1 MKRSALFTAL
11 LLLLAAAPLTTA
23 QPRRPSADLPKWE
36 GVADTPQM
44 GWSSWNCFMT
54 DINETQIKAIADAMV
69 DLGLVDAGYVYLNL
83 DDGWHGER
91 DERGFIQE
99 DRTKFPSGIKA
110 LADYL
115 HARGLKLGI
124 YSDAGNFTCACY
136 SGSLGHEY
144 QDAYTYAQWGVDY
157 LKYDWCF
164 TNNVNPKG
172 AYTLMR
178 NALRKAGR
186 PIFFSIC
193 EWGSNKPWEWAQD
206 VGHSW
211 RTTGDIGPAF
221 APVPVSYDENGKRR
235 WKPMSV
241 LEIIDRNEPL
251 RAYAGPGHWNDPD
264 MLEVGNSSTVDGIFY
279 DMTESEDRAHFTMW
293 CMMAAPL
300 ILGNDLRSISE
311 ETLAIIRNKEMI
323 AVDQDPLGIQG
334 LRLKKKGDLQYWFK
348 PLADGD
354 WAFCVLNTGEEAA
367 TVTIDWSALEVDD
380 KLSGRK
386 TSFDTVNYEARDL
399 WNPAAKPFRTLAKGT
414 GKQRGR
420 LVTAPREV
428 TVPSHDVVA
437 YRLSPVAG
445 K

>member
-1 MKRSALFTAL
+1 MKRSALFTAF

-23 QPRRPSADLPKWE
+23 QSRRPSADLPKWE

-91 DERGFIQE
+91 DERGFIRE

-186 PIFFSIC
+186 PIFFSI
-193 EWGSNKPWEWAQD
+193 
-206 VGHSW
+206 
-211 RTTGDIGPAF
+211 
-221 APVPVSYDENGKRR
+221 
-235 WKPMSV
+235 
-241 LEIIDRNEPL
+241 
-251 RAYAGPGHWNDPD
+251 
-264 MLEVGNSSTVDGIFY
+264 
-279 DMTESEDRAHFTMW
+279 
-293 CMMAAPL
+293 
-300 ILGNDLRSISE
+300 
-311 ETLAIIRNKEMI
+311 
-323 AVDQDPLGIQG
+323 
-334 LRLKKKGDLQYWFK
+334 
-348 PLADGD
+348 
-354 WAFCVLNTGEEAA
+354 
-367 TVTIDWSALEVDD
+367 
-380 KLSGRK
+380 
-386 TSFDTVNYEARDL
+386 
-399 WNPAAKPFRTLAKGT
+399 
-414 GKQRGR
+414 
-420 LVTAPREV
+420 
-428 TVPSHDVVA
+428 
-437 YRLSPVAG
+437 
-445 K
+445 